1 MKTFIKL
8 CFFTLVFILL
18 SCSMSSNDGNSKSN
32 PESENDSPDY
42 NVTDTPAWDSVNSSN
57 SITILEAQ
65 GHL

>member
-1 MKTFIKL
+1 
-8 CFFTLVFILL
+8 
-18 SCSMSSNDGNSKSN
+18 MSSNDGNSKSN